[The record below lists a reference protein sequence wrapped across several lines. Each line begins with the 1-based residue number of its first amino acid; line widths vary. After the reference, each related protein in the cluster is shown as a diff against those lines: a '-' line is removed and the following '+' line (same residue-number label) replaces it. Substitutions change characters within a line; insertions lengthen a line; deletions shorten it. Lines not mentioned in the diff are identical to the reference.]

1 LNYYNKTHYTQFSLL
16 LALAIIFLLKLKLSL
31 NKIQY
36 IIKLKGVGMD
46 SYKFISDDDA
56 IDLNILDTHDKTLFE
71 KEKQQREESVMKS
84 LREDY
89 VSFMR
94 ENYEADDNLF
104 DMVEDLLEESEDQ
117 EKLLKVLD
125 SL

>member
-1 LNYYNKTHYTQFSLL
+1 MNYYNKTHYTQFSLL